1 MRNGIID
8 RWDSRQPG
16 GKTDLIANLTDAGQG
31 HNRGAASIDYL
42 RILHEHELLVRT
54 MRGDVRLWPILTVNP
69 LQLLRPFAARDP
81 RSAVLA

>member
-16 GKTDLIANLTDAGQG
+16 GKTDLIASLTDAGQG

-42 RILHEHELLVRT
+42 RILHEHDLLVRT
-54 MRGDVRLWPILTVNP
+54 MRGDVRLWPNLTMNLLP
-69 LQLLRPFAARDP
+69 LLRPSAA
-81 RSAVLA
+81 